1 MLSCEVA
8 FFDLAHL
15 PETLSKMEK
24 NVLFLHLCYLII
36 FTSKCSIWCHS
47 TFHMLHKK
55 LGTNQQKSS
64 LRCCCY
70 FYSMFLFLLAFSL
83 SCCKSA
89 FQLFFM
95 VFCLECYVFYILSL
109 TALINLPKNQTFIIS
124 FQIVQQM
131 SYVLSMKRYQ

>member
-1 MLSCEVA
+1 MTIAFWFTSNQTGTCSADLCDVMMKPFTVYLNSKKYKYYPVKLL

-55 LGTNQQKSS
+55 LGTNQ
-64 LRCCCY
+64 
-70 FYSMFLFLLAFSL
+70 
-83 SCCKSA
+83 
-89 FQLFFM
+89 
-95 VFCLECYVFYILSL
+95 
-109 TALINLPKNQTFIIS
+109 
-124 FQIVQQM
+124 
-131 SYVLSMKRYQ
+131 